1 MFKKHPK
8 GLSTLFNIEMWERI
22 GFFIMSAIYVL
33 YMDKELKFSD
43 SDKGTLYAAFLVIA
57 YLFPLVGGWLGD
69 KVLGQVK
76 TMRIGIIMMGAGYA
90 SLALSSI
97 DALSLFYLGLG
108 LVSVG
113 TGIFKV
119 NMSVL
124 VGNLYREKP
133 ELRDAGFNIYYM
145 GVNLGGVIGPL
156 LITIIGAITN
166 DFNLSFW
173 TASAGM
179 VFALLF
185 LEKGKKI
192 LSTIDS
198 FGKSSE
204 DKQRDQLITDNMDK
218 KEYWQRVTALFV
230 LFVIAS
236 LFWLPFYQNGAALT
250 LFADRSTISL
260 NWLRPETYQI
270 FNPAFILLLT
280 TPMLAIFAKLRL
292 KNKEPR
298 TPMKIFIGLLIM
310 SLAMT
315 IMVFASLLGGNADQP
330 VMSPAWLIST
340 YLVITIAEIMISP
353 MGQSYVSK
361 VAPPSIRGVMMGGW
375 FMSTAIGAMSA
386 GIFTKFYSDVPHHQY
401 FMLLAG
407 LAVFAS
413 LLVLLF
419 MKKLNRFA
427 K

>member
-8 GLSTLFNIEMWERI
+8 GLSTLFNIEMWERV

-43 SDKGTLYAAFLVIA
+43 SDKGTLYAVFLVVA

-97 DALSLFYLGLG
+97 DALALFYLGLG

-133 ELRDAGFNIYYM
+133 DLRDAGFNIYYM

-156 LITIIGAITN
+156 LITIIGIITN
-166 DFNLSFW
+166 DFKFSFW
-173 TASAGM
+173 TASVGM
-179 VFALLF
+179 VMAFFF
-185 LEKGKKI
+185 LQKGQKI
-192 LSTIDS
+192 LSTIDT
-198 FGKSSE
+198 FGENKSE
-204 DKQRDQLITDNMDK
+204 EEKAQKIEDNMDK
-218 KEYWQRVTALFV
+218 KEYWQRVAALAV

-250 LFADRSTISL
+250 LFADRSTIHL

-280 TPMLAIFAKLRL
+280 APMLAIFARLRM
-292 KNKEPR
+292 KSKEPS
-298 TPMKIFIGLLIM
+298 TPLKIFIGLLIM
-310 SLAMT
+310 GAAMS
-315 IMVFASLLGGNADQP
+315 IMVFASIMGGNADEP
-330 VMSPAWLIST
+330 VMSPNWLIST
-340 YLVITIAEIMISP
+340 YLVITVAEIMISP

-361 VAPPSIRGVMMGGW
+361 VSPPSIRGVMMGGW

-413 LLVLLF
+413 ILVLIF

>member
-8 GLSTLFNIEMWERI
+8 GLSTLFNIEMWERV

-43 SDKGTLYAAFLVIA
+43 SDKGTLYAVFLVVA

-69 KVLGQVK
+69 KILGQVK

-97 DALSLFYLGLG
+97 DALEMFYLGLG

-166 DFNLSFW
+166 NFHFSFW

-179 VFALLF
+179 VFALFF
-185 LEKGKKI
+185 LQKGSKL
-192 LSTIDS
+192 LSTIDT
-198 FGKSSE
+198 FGESKKE
-204 DKQRDQLITDNMDK
+204 DAKNEKIEDNMDK
-218 KEYWQRVTALFV
+218 KEYWQRVASLVV

-250 LFADRSTISL
+250 LFADRSTIAYDF
-260 NWLRPETYQI
+260 LRPETYQI

-280 TPMLAIFAKLRL
+280 APMLAVFAKLR
-292 KNKEPR
+292 KKKKEPS
-298 TPMKIFIGLLIM
+298 TPVKIFVGLLIM
-310 SLAMT
+310 GCAMGLMVLAS
-315 IMVFASLLGGNADQP
+315 ALGGNADEQI
-330 VMSPAWLIST
+330 MSPMWLIST
-340 YLVITIAEIMISP
+340 YFVITIAEIMISP

-407 LAVFAS
+407 LAIFAAI
-413 LLVLLF
+413 LVLVF

-427 K
+427 N